1 MGLEESHYEA
11 THSCRFPAAGC
22 PVALSPVPYPAGND
36 QALDQ
41 NAVTLRQEV
50 RNVVVDVVV
59 TDKHGQPV
67 TSLDK
72 SRFQVLENGV
82 PQEIAFF
89 EQHRSGEA
97 AAKKVAQPAVELP
110 ADTHTNVAATPA
122 DGPLLVLLLDALNTP
137 ISQQSYVHAQ
147 ILEYLKQIPAGTHM
161 AIFTLGNELQLIQG
175 FTADPAI
182 LKAALDNKSYPAV
195 TALSSNGMENS
206 NSEGLRL
213 GGIKVP
219 FQSNVAAIRASL
231 NRFANEPD
239 DFDHELQIRYTLD
252 ALNAMGVY
260 LAGIQGRKNL
270 IWFASS
276 VPWTITLDFSLVS
289 SVTGRVDY
297 SQELKKLA
305 NVLTVGRIAVYPV
318 QASGLVTPPG
328 YGADGAGSAFA
339 RGGNGDAFGQ
349 QEMASQMNLA
359 GEHMSMSNLAEATG
373 GRALYNTNDLS
384 GAVAKVEGIGENYYT
399 LAYSP
404 KDKRY
409 DGGLRQLDIK
419 VGAPGLKLDYRRGYY
434 ADDPAKSIA
443 RSLIVHSNPLRA
455 VMQRGAPDATQIP
468 FRVQVKQARQQ
479 PDPARSTDRLGNNA
493 AALKGPFVR
502 YDFHW
507 TVDLNSIEVTS
518 TANGLHHAEVDAT
531 LTAYDAGGT
540 ILNNIYASLP
550 LNLNDA
556 QYAQLLK
563 SGLAMK
569 QTLDVPAGIVYLRA
583 AVLDPSNGHTGATEF
598 PLTVQALKTG
608 VALSSAPVAVHP

>member
-1 MGLEESHYEA
+1 MKPHLLAVSLLLITPLLSAQSPG
-11 THSCRFPAAGC
+11 PAD
-22 PVALSPVPYPAGND
+22 ND
-36 QALDQ
+36 QAPDQ
-41 NAVTLRQEV
+41 NTVTLRQEV
-50 RNVVVDVVV
+50 RNVVIDVVV

-72 SRFQVLENGV
+72 SLFKVLENGV

-89 EQHRSGEA
+89 EQHRAGEV

-110 ADTHTNVAATPA
+110 ADTHTNVASTPA

-137 ISQQSYVHAQ
+137 PSQQSYVRAQ
-147 ILEYLKQIPAGTHM
+147 ILDYLKQIPAGTHM
-161 AIFTLGNELQLIQG
+161 AIFTLGNQLQLIQG
-175 FTADPAI
+175 FSSDPAI
-182 LKAALDNKSYPAV
+182 LKAALDNKAYPTV
-195 TALSSNGMENS
+195 TALSTSGMENS

-213 GGIKVP
+213 GGVKVQ
-219 FQSNVAAIRASL
+219 FQSSFAATRSSL
-231 NRFANEPD
+231 NRFANQTG
-239 DFDHELQIRYTLD
+239 DFNQEMRIRYTLD

-276 VPWTITLDFSLVS
+276 VPWTINPDFSLVT

-297 SQELKKLA
+297 SQELKNLA
-305 NVLTVGRIAVYPV
+305 NILTVGRISVYPV
-318 QASGLVTPPG
+318 QASGLTSPPG
-328 YGADGAGSAFA
+328 YGADNAGSAFA
-339 RGGNGDAFGQ
+339 RGGNGGEFGR
-349 QEMASQMNLA
+349 QEMLDQMNLA
-359 GEHMSMSNLAEATG
+359 GEHMSMENLAQATG
-373 GRALYNTNDLS
+373 GRALYNSNGLS
-384 GAVAKVEGIGENYYT
+384 GSVAKIEGIGENYYT

-409 DGGLRQLDIK
+409 DGGFRELDIK
-419 VGAPGLKLDYRRGYY
+419 VGATDLKLDYRRGYY
-434 ADDPAKSIA
+434 ADDPAKSTA
-443 RSLIVHSNPLRA
+443 RSLLMHANPLRA

-479 PDPARSTDRLGNNA
+479 PDPDRSSDRLGNNA

-507 TVDLNSIEVTS
+507 SVDVNGIAFTS

-531 LTAYDAGGT
+531 LAAFDAGGT

-556 QYAQLLK
+556 QYARLLK
-563 SGLAMK
+563 SGLTMK

-598 PLTVQALKTG
+598 PLTVQALKPG
-608 VALSSAPVAVHP
+608 VALNSPPTPVHP

>member
-1 MGLEESHYEA
+1 MKAHILA
-11 THSCRFPAAGC
+11 VLLLLAA
-22 PVALSPVPYPAGND
+22 PLLSAQSPGAAVND

-41 NAVTLRQEV
+41 NTVTLRQEV
-50 RNVVVDVVV
+50 RNVIIDVVV

-72 SRFQVLENGV
+72 TRFTILENGV
-82 PQEIAFF
+82 PQDVAFF
-89 EQHRSGEA
+89 EQHKPGEA
-97 AAKKVAQPAVELP
+97 AARNVAQPAVELP
-110 ADTHTNVAATPA
+110 ADTHTNMAATPA

-137 ISQQSYVHAQ
+137 VSQQSYVRAQ
-147 ILEYLKQIPAGTHM
+147 ILDYLKQIPAGTHM

-175 FTADPAI
+175 FTSDPTI
-182 LKAALDNKSYPAV
+182 LKAALDNKSYPTVA
-195 TALSSNGMENS
+195 ALSPNGMDSS
-206 NSEGLRL
+206 NSEGRRL
-213 GGIKVP
+213 GGEKVAL
-219 FQSNVAAIRASL
+219 QSNFAATRSSL
-231 NRFANEPD
+231 NRFANESG
-239 DFDHELQIRYTLD
+239 DFAQESRIRYTLD

-276 VPWTITLDFSLVS
+276 VPWTINPDFSLVT

-297 SQELKKLA
+297 SQELKNLA
-305 NVLTVGRIAVYPV
+305 NVLTVGRISVYPV
-318 QASGLVTPPG
+318 QASGLMSPPG
-328 YGADGAGSAFA
+328 YGADNAGSAFA
-339 RGGNGDAFGQ
+339 RGGNGGAFGQ

-359 GEHMSMSNLAEATG
+359 GEHLSMENLAEATG
-373 GRALYNTNDLS
+373 GRALYNSNGLS
-384 GAVAKVEGIGENYYT
+384 GAVTKVEGIGENYYT

-409 DGGLRQLDIK
+409 DGGFRQLDIR
-419 VGAPGLKLDYRRGYY
+419 VGAPDLTLDYRRGYY
-434 ADDPAKSIA
+434 ADDPAKSTG

-455 VMQRGAPDATQIP
+455 VMQRGAPEATQIP

-479 PDPARSTDRLGNNA
+479 PDPASSTDRLGNNG

-507 TVDLNSIEVTS
+507 TVDLNSIAFTS
-518 TANGLHHAEVDAT
+518 VANGLHHAEVDAS
-531 LTAYDAGGT
+531 LAAYDANGT

-550 LNLNDA
+550 LNLNDG

-569 QTLDVPAGIVYLRA
+569 QTLDVPTGIVYLRA

-598 PLTVQALKTG
+598 PITVQTLKPG
-608 VALSSAPVAVHP
+608 VALSSASGRTRP